1 VLAPDLISGIISS
14 HARRRSGLH
23 LGVKNSPTVLV
34 ASDDAFEL
42 ATLSAALRLHAI
54 NVVAEAHTEEIAQN
68 LYKYLSPD
76 VVLIDLQFA
85 GEEALDLV
93 NKFRKVNPV
102 LGIVLMTACPDL
114 RLLGLVE
121 KQIPL
126 GSQVILKK
134 SVSDLSVVS
143 HAINNSLVA
152 IVEKKKMSWIDSHGS
167 LHENAFHSILSDF
180 TDIQIETY
188 RLLARGLSNSEIA
201 KVRFVSEKS
210 VEQIVARISQ
220 HLRVV
225 PDRSQNLRVV
235 LTGEYFKW
243 IGSPRH

>member
-1 VLAPDLISGIISS
+1 MI
-14 HARRRSGLH
+14 
-23 LGVKNSPTVLV
+23 KTPTVLV

-42 ATLSAALRLHAI
+42 ATLSAALRLHSI
-54 NVVAEAHTEEIAQN
+54 NVVAEAKTEEIAQN
-68 LYKYLSPD
+68 LYKFLSPN

-85 GEEALDLV
+85 GTEALALV
-93 NKFRKVNPV
+93 NKFRKVNPA

-114 RLLGLVE
+114 RLLGLIE
-121 KQIPL
+121 KQVPM

-134 SVSDLSVVS
+134 SVAELSVVS
-143 HAINNSLVA
+143 HAISNSLVA
-152 IVEKKKMSWIDSHGS
+152 VAEKSKMSWIDSHGS
-167 LHENAFHSILSDF
+167 LHENAFRTVLTDF
-180 TDIQIETY
+180 TDIQIETF

-210 VEQIVARISQ
+210 VEQIVARIAQ
-220 HLRVV
+220 HLRVS
-225 PDRSQNLRVV
+225 PDRAQNLRVV

>member
-1 VLAPDLISGIISS
+1 VT
-14 HARRRSGLH
+14 
-23 LGVKNSPTVLV
+23 KSPTVLV

-42 ATLSAALRLHAI
+42 ATLSAALRMQSI

-68 LYKYLSPD
+68 LFKFLSPE

-93 NKFRKVNPV
+93 NKFRKVNSL

-121 KQIPL
+121 KQIPT

-134 SVSDLSVVS
+134 SVADLSVVS
-143 HAINNSLVA
+143 HAITNSVDAVA
-152 IVEKKKMSWIDSHGS
+152 EKRKMSWIDSHGS
-167 LHENAFHSILSDF
+167 LHENAFKSVLTDF
-180 TDIQIETY
+180 TDIQIETF
-188 RLLARGLSNSEIA
+188 RLLAKGLSNSEIA

-210 VEQIVARISQ
+210 VEQIVARIAQ
-220 HLRVV
+220 HLRIT
-225 PDRSQNLRVV
+225 PDRAQNLRVV

>member
-1 VLAPDLISGIISS
+1 VP
-14 HARRRSGLH
+14 
-23 LGVKNSPTVLV
+23 NSATVLV

-42 ATLSAALRLHAI
+42 ATLSAALRLQSV
-54 NVVAEAHTEEIAQN
+54 NVVAEAHTEEIAEN
-68 LYKYLSPD
+68 LYKFLSPN

-85 GEEALDLV
+85 GEEALALV
-93 NKFRKVNPV
+93 NKFRKVNPL

-114 RLLGLVE
+114 RLLGLSE
-121 KQIPL
+121 KHIPT

-134 SVSDLSVVS
+134 SVADLAVVS
-143 HAINNSLVA
+143 HVISNSIVA
-152 IVEKKKMSWIDSHGS
+152 VAEKKKMSWIDSHGS

-180 TDIQIETY
+180 TDIQIETF

-210 VEQIVARISQ
+210 VEQIVARIAQ
-220 HLRVV
+220 HLQIT
-225 PDRSQNLRVV
+225 PDRSRNLRVV

>member
-1 VLAPDLISGIISS
+1 MI
-14 HARRRSGLH
+14 
-23 LGVKNSPTVLV
+23 KTPTVLV

-42 ATLSAALRLHAI
+42 ATLSAALRLHSI
-54 NVVAEAHTEEIAQN
+54 NVVAEAKTEEIAQN
-68 LYKYLSPD
+68 LYKFLSPD

-85 GEEALDLV
+85 GAEALALV
-93 NKFRKVNPV
+93 NKFRKVNPA

-114 RLLGLVE
+114 RLLGLIE
-121 KQIPL
+121 KQVPM

-134 SVSDLSVVS
+134 SVAELSVVS
-143 HAINNSLVA
+143 HTISNSLVA
-152 IVEKKKMSWIDSHGS
+152 VAEKSKMSWIDSHGS
-167 LHENAFHSILSDF
+167 LHENAFRTVLTDF
-180 TDIQIETY
+180 TDIQIETF

-210 VEQIVARISQ
+210 VEQIVARIAQ
-220 HLRVV
+220 HLRVS
-225 PDRSQNLRVV
+225 PDRAQNLRVV

>member
-1 VLAPDLISGIISS
+1 MT
-14 HARRRSGLH
+14 
-23 LGVKNSPTVLV
+23 KSPTVLV

-42 ATLSAALRLHAI
+42 ATLSAALRLQSI

-68 LYKYLSPD
+68 LYKFLSPE

-93 NKFRKVNPV
+93 NKFRKVNPL

-121 KQIPL
+121 KQIPT

-134 SVSDLSVVS
+134 SVADLSVVS
-143 HAINNSLVA
+143 HAITNSVTAVA
-152 IVEKKKMSWIDSHGS
+152 EKKKMSWIDSHGS
-167 LHENAFHSILSDF
+167 LHENAFHSILTDF
-180 TDIQIETY
+180 TDIQIETF
-188 RLLARGLSNSEIA
+188 RLLAKGLSNSEIA

-210 VEQIVARISQ
+210 VEQIVARIAQ
-220 HLRVV
+220 HLRIT
-225 PDRSQNLRVV
+225 PDRAQNLRVA

>member
-1 VLAPDLISGIISS
+1 VT
-14 HARRRSGLH
+14 
-23 LGVKNSPTVLV
+23 KSPTVLV

-42 ATLSAALRLHAI
+42 ATLSAALRMQSI

-68 LYKYLSPD
+68 LYKFLSPE

-93 NKFRKVNPV
+93 NKFRKVNPL
-102 LGIVLMTACPDL
+102 LGIVIMTACPDL
-114 RLLGLVE
+114 RLLGLLE
-121 KQIPL
+121 KQIPT

-134 SVSDLSVVS
+134 SVADLSVVS
-143 HAINNSLVA
+143 HAITNSVEAVA
-152 IVEKKKMSWIDSHGS
+152 EKKKMSWIDSHGS
-167 LHENAFHSILSDF
+167 LHENAFKSVLTDF
-180 TDIQIETY
+180 TDIQIETF

-210 VEQIVARISQ
+210 VEQIVARIAQ
-220 HLRVV
+220 HLRIT
-225 PDRSQNLRVV
+225 PDRAQNLRVV

>member
-1 VLAPDLISGIISS
+1 MPP
-14 HARRRSGLH
+14 AR
-23 LGVKNSPTVLV
+23 
-34 ASDDAFEL
+34 
-42 ATLSAALRLHAI
+42 I
-54 NVVAEAHTEEIAQN
+54 
-68 LYKYLSPD
+68 
-76 VVLIDLQFA
+76 
-85 GEEALDLV
+85 EEALDLV
-93 NKFRKVNPV
+93 NKFRKVNPL
-102 LGIVLMTACPDL
+102 LGVVLMTACPDL

-143 HAINNSLVA
+143 YAITNSLVA
-152 IVEKKKMSWIDSHGS
+152 INEKKKMSWIDSHGS
-167 LHENAFHSILSDF
+167 LHENAFRSILTDF

-188 RLLARGLSNSEIA
+188 RLLAKGLSNSEIA

-210 VEQIVARISQ
+210 VEQIVARIAQ

-225 PDRSQNLRVV
+225 PDRAQNLRVV

>member
-1 VLAPDLISGIISS
+1 M
-14 HARRRSGLH
+14 
-23 LGVKNSPTVLV
+23 KKSPTVLV

-42 ATLSAALRLHAI
+42 ATLSAALRLHGI

-68 LYKYLSPD
+68 LYKFLSPE
-76 VVLIDLQFA
+76 VVLVDLQFA

-102 LGIVLMTACPDL
+102 LGVVLMTACPDL

-143 HAINNSLVA
+143 LGSIATDPCTRMLFVASLPT
-152 IVEKKKMSWIDSHGS
+152 S
-167 LHENAFHSILSDF
+167 LIFKLKLTA
-180 TDIQIETY
+180 Y
-188 RLLARGLSNSEIA
+188 LLE
-201 KVRFVSEKS
+201 V
-210 VEQIVARISQ
+210 
-220 HLRVV
+220 
-225 PDRSQNLRVV
+225 
-235 LTGEYFKW
+235 
-243 IGSPRH
+243 